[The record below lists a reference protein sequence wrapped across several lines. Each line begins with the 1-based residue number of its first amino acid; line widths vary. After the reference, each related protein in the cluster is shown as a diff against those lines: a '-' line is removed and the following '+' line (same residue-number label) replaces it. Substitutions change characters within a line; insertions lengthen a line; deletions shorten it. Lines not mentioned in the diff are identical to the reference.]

1 MGKSL
6 TLLQSRG
13 ILICSTCDKPIVG
26 ESIMIPNKLSS
37 KVFKWAYHTS
47 PTECANAPDLIRK
60 IGDEMEEP
68 RHITELKPDYKSA
81 MDIRGT
87 PTTDMP
93 MR

>member
-26 ESIMIPNKLSS
+26 ESIMIPNKLNS

-47 PTECANAPDLIRK
+47 PTECANAPDLIKDWRRNGRAK
-60 IGDEMEEP
+60 AHNRTQARLQERDGYSWD
-68 RHITELKPDYKSA
+68 
-81 MDIRGT
+81 
-87 PTTDMP
+87 TDDSMP